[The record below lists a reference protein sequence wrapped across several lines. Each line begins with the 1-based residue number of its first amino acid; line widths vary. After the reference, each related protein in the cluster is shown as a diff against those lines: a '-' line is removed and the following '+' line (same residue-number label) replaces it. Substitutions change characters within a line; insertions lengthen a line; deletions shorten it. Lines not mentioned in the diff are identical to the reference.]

1 MAQNHGGDSLGST
14 LWPIGSHWV
23 QKWVTTVKNY
33 HHALKFD
40 YETTPRSSI
49 STKIRLYG
57 YGANLG
63 VNRIPL
69 GPKMGQHRKKLPY
82 PQIRI
87 FTYPAVFNFDQ
98 KSTLRLWHQITVGT
112 PKGPSWGQWDPIGS
126 KKWVN
131 TVKNY
136 HTPKFEFSP
145 TPRSSVSTKIR
156 LYGYGAK
163 SRCRPTRVHFVA
175 NGVPLGPKM
184 GQHRK
189 KLPCPQIRIFDYPAV
204 IDFDQNS
211 TLRLWR
217 KITV

>member
-1 MAQNHGGDSLGST
+1 MPSNSIMRLPRGHRFRPKFDFTVMAPNHGGDSLGSI
-14 LWPIGSHWV
+14 LGQWDPIGSK
-23 QKWVTTVKNY
+23 KWVTTVKNY
-33 HHALKFD
+33 HALKFD
-40 YETTPRSSI
+40 YAPRSSI

-57 YGANLG
+57 YGAKSQWGLPRVHLG

-82 PQIRI
+82 PQIRL
-87 FTYPAVFNFDQ
+87 FD
-98 KSTLRLWHQITVGT
+98 
-112 PKGPSWGQWDPIGS
+112 
-126 KKWVN
+126 
-131 TVKNY
+131 Y
-136 HTPKFEFSP
+136 
-145 TPRSSVSTKIR
+145 PRSSISTKIR
-156 LYGYGAK
+156 LYGNGAK
-163 SRCRPTRVHFVA
+163 SRWGPPRVHFVA

-184 GQHRK
+184 GHHRK